1 MRLSGTAMIDLT
13 RKPAKEES
21 ATKNEERNL
30 SVSVKKEKK
39 LRSSVRRIVRIVLLS
54 GESAKEKTGK
64 PPGTV
69 KLARTKSA
77 RSE

>member
-1 MRLSGTAMIDLT
+1 MRPSGIAMIDLT
-13 RKPAKEES
+13 RKPAKEEN

-64 PPGTV
+64 PLGTV

-77 RSE
+77 ASE